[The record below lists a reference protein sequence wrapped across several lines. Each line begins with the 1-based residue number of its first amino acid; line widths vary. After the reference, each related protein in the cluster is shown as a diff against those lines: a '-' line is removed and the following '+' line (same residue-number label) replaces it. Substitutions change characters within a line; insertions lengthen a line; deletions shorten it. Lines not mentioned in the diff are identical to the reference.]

1 MVIFMK
7 NTHYNYKTLAS
18 SQSRVSANSSDVTK
32 QSFNPRLQKQY
43 KQLKY
48 PKQLDP
54 IYWY

>member
-32 QSFNPRLQKQY
+32 QSFNPRLQKQF

-54 IYWY
+54 IY